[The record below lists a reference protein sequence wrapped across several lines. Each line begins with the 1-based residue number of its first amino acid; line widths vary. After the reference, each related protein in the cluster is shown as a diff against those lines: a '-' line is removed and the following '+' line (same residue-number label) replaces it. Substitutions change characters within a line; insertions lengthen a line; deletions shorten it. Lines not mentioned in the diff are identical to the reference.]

1 MKPNKMK
8 WIPVCIR
15 EIRETYDPGPGR
27 HWFDPDTMRFF
38 KTRMGRWG
46 YRGPGGTYFVTSEQG
61 PGMPRLYTVRR
72 LAGPGRIET
81 VGEFCGYKARSTAIE
96 AARAHAMDRGL
107 SQ

>member
-38 KTRMGRWG
+38 KTQMGRWG
-46 YRGPGGTYFVTSEQG
+46 YRGPGGTYFVSSEQG
-61 PGMPRLYTVRR
+61 PRMPRKYTVRR
-72 LAGPGRIET
+72 LAGPGRIDT
-81 VGEFCGYKARSTAIE
+81 VGVFGGYKTG
-96 AARAHAMDRGL
+96 AAATRAAKRAAYTPEGVE
-107 SQ
+107 